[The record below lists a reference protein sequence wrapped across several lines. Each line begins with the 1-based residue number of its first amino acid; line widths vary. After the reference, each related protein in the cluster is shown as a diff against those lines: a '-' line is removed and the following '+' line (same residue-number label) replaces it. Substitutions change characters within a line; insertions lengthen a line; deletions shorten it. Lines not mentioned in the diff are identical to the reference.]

1 MGTHTQ
7 DVTVVGWVGSDLRT
21 YHLDGVGGV
30 PYAQFRLAS
39 TRRVLDRRTG
49 AFRDGPTL
57 WFTVKAWRTAAVNL
71 DASLRKGDPVVVV
84 GRLGQ
89 SEWVAQ
95 DGAPRSELVLEA
107 LTVGHDLSYGTAQF
121 RRTMS
126 AARRVRDDAQAGTTD
141 VSALP
146 EVPAGVFTD
155 DPWASAADEPPVT
168 DEPDEP
174 AGDEGDGPAGDGPA
188 GDGAQGDGAQGA
200 AAAAPAAEEP
210 LAAGSR
216 GGLALAGRG

>member
-39 TRRVLDRRTG
+39 TRRVLDRQSG

-57 WFTVKAWRTAAVNL
+57 WFTVKAWRAAAVNL
-71 DASLRKGDPVVVV
+71 DASLAKGDPVVVV

-107 LTVGHDLSYGTAQF
+107 LAVGHDLSFGTTKF
-121 RRTMS
+121 RRTLS
-126 AARRVRDDAQAGTTD
+126 GPRRAREDQADAVPDD
-141 VSALP
+141 VSGLAEATDGPGPVL
-146 EVPAGVFTD
+146 TD
-155 DPWASAADEPPVT
+155 DPWASTPDVPSTGDEPTADES
-168 DEPDEP
+168 D
-174 AGDEGDGPAGDGPA
+174 AAA
-188 GDGAQGDGAQGA
+188 GDGASELTGA
-200 AAAAPAAEEP
+200 AGP
-210 LAAGSR
+210 GSR
-216 GGLALAGRG
+216 AERALAGRG

>member
-39 TRRVLDRRTG
+39 TRRVLDRQSG

-71 DASLRKGDPVVVV
+71 DASLAKGDPVLVV

-107 LTVGHDLSYGTAQF
+107 LAVGHDLSFGTTKF
-121 RRTMS
+121 RRTLS
-126 AARRVRDDAQAGTTD
+126 GPRRARDDQPDATPQDDDHGPAEGH
-141 VSALP
+141 
-146 EVPAGVFTD
+146 AGVGAVLTD
-155 DPWASAADEPPVT
+155 DPWASLVDEAPVEEPAADDADVV
-168 DEPDEP
+168 D
-174 AGDEGDGPAGDGPA
+174 GDGGDGGPEGA
-188 GDGAQGDGAQGA
+188 GTPSAGTGARPG
-200 AAAAPAAEEP
+200 
-210 LAAGSR
+210 
-216 GGLALAGRG
+216 AGRTRVIA

>member
-39 TRRVLDRRTG
+39 TRRVLDRQTG

-57 WFTVKAWRTAAVNL
+57 WFTVKAWRTVAVNL
-71 DASLRKGDPVVVV
+71 GASLRKGDPVVVV
-84 GRLGQ
+84 GRLAQ

-107 LTVGHDLSYGTAQF
+107 LALGHDLGYGTSQF
-121 RRTMS
+121 RRTLS
-126 AARRVRDDAQAGTTD
+126 GVRRGRDEPQRAPGDAAG
-141 VSALP
+141 P
-146 EVPAGVFTD
+146 GEEPAGAFTD
-155 DPWASAADEPPVT
+155 DPWATAADEPPVT
-168 DEPDEP
+168 DEPEEE
-174 AGDEGDGPAGDGPA
+174 AGDTADADRAG
-188 GDGAQGDGAQGA
+188 
-200 AAAAPAAEEP
+200 
-210 LAAGSR
+210 AGSG

>member
-39 TRRVLDRRTG
+39 TRRVLDRQSG

-57 WFTVKAWRTAAVNL
+57 WFTVKAWRAAAVNL
-71 DASLRKGDPVVVV
+71 DASLAKGDPVLVV

-107 LTVGHDLSYGTAQF
+107 LAVGHDLSFGTTKF
-121 RRTMS
+121 RRS
-126 AARRVRDDAQAGTTD
+126 LAGPRRAREDQQESTPQDDDRAPTAGAVD
-141 VSALP
+141 P
-146 EVPAGVFTD
+146 GAGLTD
-155 DPWASAADEPPVT
+155 DPWASLADAPPVEEPAT
-168 DEPDEP
+168 DEADVV
-174 AGDEGDGPAGDGPA
+174 DVEGGEDGP
-188 GDGAQGDGAQGA
+188 QGA
-200 AAAAPAAEEP
+200 GGAAEETG
-210 LAAGSR
+210 ARR
-216 GGLALAGRG
+216 GAGRTRVIA

>member
-39 TRRVLDRRTG
+39 TRRVLDRQTG

-57 WFTVKAWRTAAVNL
+57 WFTVKAWRTVAVNL
-71 DASLRKGDPVVVV
+71 GASLRKGDPVVVV
-84 GRLGQ
+84 GRLAQ

-107 LTVGHDLSYGTAQF
+107 LALGHDLGYGTSQF
-121 RRTMS
+121 RRTLS
-126 AARRVRDDAQAGTTD
+126 GARRGRDEPQPVPGDAAG
-141 VSALP
+141 P
-146 EVPAGVFTD
+146 GEEPAGAFTD
-155 DPWASAADEPPVT
+155 DPWATAADEPPVT
-168 DEPDEP
+168 DEPEEE
-174 AGDEGDGPAGDGPA
+174 AGDTADADRVG
-188 GDGAQGDGAQGA
+188 
-200 AAAAPAAEEP
+200 
-210 LAAGSR
+210 AGSG
-216 GGLALAGRG
+216 GGLAPAGRG

>member
-30 PYAQFRLAS
+30 PYTQFRLAS

-49 AFRDGPTL
+49 EFRDGPTL
-57 WFTVKAWRTAAVNL
+57 WFTVKAWRAAAVNL

-95 DGAPRSELVLEA
+95 DGGPRSELVLEA
-107 LTVGHDLSYGTAQF
+107 LAVGHDLSYGSAQF
-121 RRTMS
+121 RRTL
-126 AARRVRDDAQAGTTD
+126 AGARRGRDEAPAGAAQAAPG
-141 VSALP
+141 VPA
-146 EVPAGVFTD
+146 EAPAGVFTD
-155 DPWASAADEPPVT
+155 DPWASVADAPPPA
-168 DEPDEP
+168 DEPDE
-174 AGDEGDGPAGDGPA
+174 
-188 GDGAQGDGAQGA
+188 A
-200 AAAAPAAEEP
+200 AADEVDPADAEGP
-210 LAAGSR
+210 QGGTDHGSR

>member
-7 DVTVVGWVGSDLRT
+7 DVTVVGWVGSNLRT

-39 TRRVLDRRTG
+39 TRRVLDRQSG

-57 WFTVKAWRTAAVNL
+57 WFTVKAWRAAAVNL
-71 DASLRKGDPVVVV
+71 DASLAKGDPVVVV

-107 LTVGHDLSYGTAQF
+107 LAVGHDLSFGTTKF
-121 RRTMS
+121 RRTLS
-126 AARRVRDDAQAGTTD
+126 GPRRARDDHAD
-141 VSALP
+141 ALP
-146 EVPAGVFTD
+146 DDVGGLAEAPGPGPVHVD
-155 DPWASAADEPPVT
+155 DPWASTADAP
-168 DEPDEP
+168 P
-174 AGDEGDGPAGDGPA
+174 AGDEPPADESDVAA
-188 GDGAQGDGAQGA
+188 GESACDLGGA
-200 AAAAPAAEEP
+200 AAP
-210 LAAGSR
+210 GSVSER
-216 GGLALAGRG
+216 ALAGRG